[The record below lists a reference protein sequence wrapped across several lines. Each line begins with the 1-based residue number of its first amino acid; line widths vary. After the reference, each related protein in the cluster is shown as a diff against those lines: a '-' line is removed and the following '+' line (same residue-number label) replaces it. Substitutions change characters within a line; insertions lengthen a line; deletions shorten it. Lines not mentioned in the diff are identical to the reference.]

1 MIKKIKKDSHPG
13 ANVKRKPPVMAMT
26 KKIVKIFFFIF
37 S

>member
-13 ANVKRKPPVMAMT
+13 ANVKRKPPAMAMT
-26 KKIVKIFFFIF
+26 KKIVKIYFFIF